1 MRVLGRSLALPVRLL
16 GAFRKGQRAA
26 LFFNQ
31 WLEKCSSLIYAYAEA
46 SDFSIFPDFS
56 CMSWGGDRMIVS
68 RVRRKLAAT
77 GFTLVELLVVIAIIG
92 VLVALLLPAVQAAR
106 EAARRISCANNLKQ
120 AGIAFHNYH
129 DVYLSL
135 PGMTIGNIWRNPT
148 GIVNPV
154 ASLPNQGQPDNREC
168 LSGWVSL
175 APFMEQNPLA
185 QTVAGHLGGPVPWE
199 GAYQPWK
206 TQVPG
211 LLCPSDGPAHMN
223 VGSNSYKFCLGTTV
237 LDNNQGRAQNWGQ
250 PSTGMFTAGQNDN
263 DVSSPVRCWRFSDV
277 TDGLSNTI
285 AIAERRT
292 GNRDLRNDIAH
303 VADFLGDGPMRSASQ
318 LKNATG
324 YQQLNDLCMAT
335 TSQYGGKK
343 YNDTGVSV
351 ECHGAGGGDFPGDR
365 WCDGRPYFSGFN
377 TIVKPNGPSC
387 NPDQGD
393 WGWVMMTASSRH
405 PGVVQVVLGDGS
417 VKSISET
424 IALPT
429 WWALGMKAD
438 GNPVGNF

>member
-1 MRVLGRSLALPVRLL
+1 
-16 GAFRKGQRAA
+16 
-26 LFFNQ
+26 
-31 WLEKCSSLIYAYAEA
+31 
-46 SDFSIFPDFS
+46 
-56 CMSWGGDRMIVS
+56 MIVS
-68 RVRRKLAAT
+68 RGRRKVAAT

-106 EAARRISCANNLKQ
+106 EAARRSSCANNLKQ

-129 DVYLSL
+129 DTFQSL
-135 PGMTIGNIWRNPT
+135 PGMTIGNKWRSPP
-148 GIVNPV
+148 GVVNPV
-154 ASLPNQGQPDNREC
+154 ASMPNQGQPDNQEC

-175 APFMEQNPLA
+175 CPFMEQNPIA

-206 TQVPG
+206 TQIPT
-211 LLCPSDGPAHMN
+211 LLCPSDGPVHLGI
-223 VGSNSYKFCLGTTV
+223 GSNSYKFCLGTTV

-250 PSTGMFTAGQNDN
+250 PSTGMFTAAQNDN
-263 DVSSPVRCWRFSDV
+263 DAGSLVRAWRFSDV

-285 AIAERRT
+285 AIAERRN
-292 GNRDLRNDIAH
+292 GNRDRREDIAH
-303 VADFLGDGPMRSASQ
+303 VADFLGDGAMRSASN
-318 LKNATG
+318 LKNVTG

-343 YNDTGVSV
+343 YNDTGVSI

-377 TIVKPNGPSC
+377 AIVKPNGPSC

-405 PGVVQVVLGDGS
+405 PGVVQCVLGDGS
-417 VKSISET
+417 VKGISET
-424 IALPT
+424 IALPI
-429 WWALGMKAD
+429 WWNLGMKGD
-438 GNPVGNF
+438 GNPVGQF